1 MDILEAISRR
11 MAVRTYEPGPAS
23 MEELEAIRIAGERAE
38 GLTQIEMRFFLRSHE
53 QMGREVR
60 GVIGNYGKYI
70 HAPHYIVLASKEGEG
85 YLPDAGFRFEQMVLE
100 ATRRGLGT
108 CWVGLM
114 FKEAS
119 LRSNLGLDNSWRVMV
134 LTPIGRAGDPSFV
147 SRSLRAMAGSSTRK
161 PLEELFFWQ
170 RPGTPLPVNVL
181 ADERMARV
189 LEAARRAPS
198 WMNKQ
203 PWHFILNDKEI
214 LIYKKKH
221 QEHDG
226 KDYHLLDCGIAM
238 ANLHLAAQAVGKG
251 GRWELAKFEVPGEP
265 DAEPVGRY
273 IYLRI
278 PAAQR
283 TTGVASR

>member
-11 MAVRTYEPGPAS
+11 MSIRSYEPGPAS
-23 MEELEAIRIAGERAE
+23 MEELEAIRLAGERAE
-38 GLTQIEMRFFLRSHE
+38 ALTQVEMRFFLRSHE
-53 QMGREVR
+53 QMGREVK

-70 HAPHYIVLASKEGEG
+70 LAPHYIVLASKEGEG
-85 YLPDAGFRFEQMVLE
+85 YLTDAGFRFQQMVLE
-100 ATRRGLGT
+100 ATRKGLGT
-108 CWVGLM
+108 CWIGLM

-134 LTPIGRAGDPSFV
+134 LTPIGRAGEQSFV

-170 RPGTPLPVNVL
+170 RPGSPLPANVL

-203 PWHFILNDKEI
+203 PWRFILADKEI
-214 LIYKKKH
+214 LVYKNKH
-221 QEHDG
+221 QEREG

-238 ANLHLAAQAVGKG
+238 ANLHLAARAVGMA
-251 GRWELAKFEVPGEP
+251 GRWELGKFEVPGEV
-265 DAEPVGRY
+265 DAEPIGK
-273 IYLRI
+273 YLY
-278 PAAQR
+278 
-283 TTGVASR
+283 

>member
-11 MAVRTYEPGPAS
+11 MSIRTYEPGPAS
-23 MEELEAIRIAGERAE
+23 MEELEAIRLAGERAE
-38 GLTQIEMRFFLRSHE
+38 ALTQVEMRFFLRSHE
-53 QMGREVR
+53 QMGREVT

-70 HAPHYIVLASKEGEG
+70 LAPHYIVLASKEGEG
-85 YLPDAGFRFEQMVLE
+85 YLTDAGFRFEQMVLE
-100 ATRRGLGT
+100 ATRKGLGT

-134 LTPIGRAGDPSFV
+134 LTPIGGVGEQSFV

-170 RPGTPLPVNVL
+170 RFGTSLPLNVL

-203 PWHFILNDKEI
+203 PWRFILTDKEI
-214 LIYKKKH
+214 LVYKKKH
-221 QEHDG
+221 QEREG

-238 ANLHLAAQAVGKG
+238 ANLHLAAKALGMAG
-251 GRWELAKFEVPGEP
+251 GWELAKFDVPGEV
-265 DAEPVGRY
+265 DAEPIGKY
-273 IYLRI
+273 AY
-278 PAAQR
+278 
-283 TTGVASR
+283 

>member
-11 MAVRTYEPGPAS
+11 MSVRTYEPAPAS
-23 MEELEAIRIAGERAE
+23 TAELEAIRLVGERAE
-38 GLTQIEMRFFLRSHE
+38 ALTQVEMRFFLRSHE

-60 GVIGNYGKYI
+60 GIIGNYGKYI

-85 YLPDAGFRFEQMVLE
+85 YLMDAGFRFEQMVLE
-100 ATRRGLGT
+100 ATRKGLGT

-119 LRSNLGLDNSWRVMV
+119 LRSNLGLDHSWRVMV

-161 PLEELFFWQ
+161 PLEELFSWQ
-170 RPGTPLPVNVL
+170 RPGTPLPANVL
-181 ADERMARV
+181 ADERFARV

-203 PWHFILNDKEI
+203 PWRFILTGRTI
-214 LIYKKKH
+214 LVYKKKH
-221 QEHDG
+221 QEREG

-238 ANLHLAAQAVGKG
+238 ANLHLAAKAVGMG
-251 GRWELAKFEVPGEP
+251 GRWELEKFEVPGEA
-265 DAEPVGRY
+265 DAEPIGRY
-273 IYLRI
+273 TLLKDI
-278 PAAQR
+278 
-283 TTGVASR
+283 SDK

>member
-1 MDILEAISRR
+1 MNLGSTMDILEAISRR
-11 MAVRTYEPGPAS
+11 MSVRTYESGSAPMA
-23 MEELEAIRIAGERAE
+23 ELEGVRLAGERAE
-38 GLTQIEMRFFLRSHE
+38 ALTQVEMRFYLRSHQ
-53 QMGREVR
+53 QMGHEVK
-60 GVIGNYGKYI
+60 GIIGNYGKYI

-85 YLPDAGFRFEQMVLE
+85 YLTDAGFRFEQMVLE
-100 ATRRGLGT
+100 ATRNGLGT

-119 LRSNLGLDNSWRVMV
+119 LRSNLGLDKSWRVMV

-161 PLEELFFWQ
+161 PLEEIFFWQ
-170 RPGTPLPVNVL
+170 SYGTRLPANVL

-203 PWHFILNDKEI
+203 PWRFILNGREI
-214 LIYKKKH
+214 LVYKMKN
-221 QEHDG
+221 QEREG

-238 ANLHLAAQAVGKG
+238 ANLHLAARAVGMDGHWK
-251 GRWELAKFEVPGEP
+251 LARFEVPGQAE
-265 DAEPVGRY
+265 AEPVGKY
-273 IYLRI
+273 ILKD
-278 PAAQR
+278 AN
-283 TTGVASR
+283 GS